1 MKIYGESKIIFIGF
15 ELNSA
20 VLLNLINSFKSFFKL
35 FLVTLAE
42 ILTNIYW
49 LYINEI
55 NREIDMLV
63 TLILV
68 ISQMSIKYAF

>member
-1 MKIYGESKIIFIGF
+1 MKIYGESKITFIAF

-20 VLLNLINSFKSFFKL
+20 VLLNLINCFKSFFRL
-35 FLVTLAE
+35 FLVALAE

>member
-20 VLLNLINSFKSFFKL
+20 VLLSLINCFKSFFRL
-35 FLVTLAE
+35 FLVALAE
-42 ILTNIYW
+42 ILRNIYW

-68 ISQMSIKYAF
+68 ISQMSLKYAF